1 VPNRELLALG
11 AANVGG
17 GLFSAMPAGGGTTQT
32 AVNRNAGAKSQMAE
46 LVTAAG
52 ALAILLLFAP
62 LIAFMPQAALAA
74 VVVAYSVGLIRP
86 QEFVQIRRV
95 RTMEFRWALIAFA
108 GVVLLGT
115 LKGIL
120 VAVVASLFALAHQAY
135 SPQVYELS
143 RIRGTGLFRRRSAE
157 HPDDERIPGLL
168 LVRVLGRVFFANAER
183 IGDLIWAMVETE
195 KPRVIVLDCRA
206 IFDLE
211 YTALKM
217 MAEAEQKLRRA
228 GMELWLVSLDPTVQ
242 ATVERSSLGAA
253 LGSGRMFHNMEAAV
267 EKFQEEKDK

>member
-1 VPNRELLALG
+1 
-11 AANVGG
+11 
-17 GLFSAMPAGGGTTQT
+17 
-32 AVNRNAGAKSQMAE
+32 MAE
-46 LVTAAG
+46 LVTAAS

-74 VVVAYSVGLIRP
+74 VVVAYSVGLIQP
-86 QEFVQIRRV
+86 QEFVQIRQV

-135 SPQVYELS
+135 SPHVYELG
-143 RIRGTGLFRRRSAE
+143 RIRGTARFRRRSDE
-157 HPDDERIPGLL
+157 HPDDERIAGLL

-217 MAEAEQKLRRA
+217 MAEAEQKLRGA

-253 LGSGRMFHNMEAAV
+253 IGPERIFHNVEAAV
-267 EKFQEEKDK
+267 ARFQEEAGK

>member
-1 VPNRELLALG
+1 
-11 AANVGG
+11 
-17 GLFSAMPAGGGTTQT
+17 MPAGGGTTQT
-32 AVNRNAGAKSQMAE
+32 AVNRSAGAKSQLAE
-46 LVTAAG
+46 LVTAAS

-62 LIAFMPQAALAA
+62 LIAYMPQAALAA
-74 VVVAYSVGLIRP
+74 VVVAYSVGLIQP
-86 QEFVQIRRV
+86 QEFRKIRQV

-115 LKGIL
+115 LQGIL
-120 VAVVASLFALAHQAY
+120 VAVIASLFALGHQAY
-135 SPQVYELS
+135 NPQVYELA
-143 RIRGTGLFRRRSAE
+143 RIRGTALFRRRSQE
-157 HPDDERIPGLL
+157 HPDDERIAGLL

-183 IGDLIWAMVETE
+183 IGDLIWAMVERE

-217 MAEAEQKLRRA
+217 MAEAEQKLRHA

-253 LGSGRMFHNMEAAV
+253 LGRERIFHNVEAAV
-267 EKFQEEKDK
+267 ARFQEAKGQ